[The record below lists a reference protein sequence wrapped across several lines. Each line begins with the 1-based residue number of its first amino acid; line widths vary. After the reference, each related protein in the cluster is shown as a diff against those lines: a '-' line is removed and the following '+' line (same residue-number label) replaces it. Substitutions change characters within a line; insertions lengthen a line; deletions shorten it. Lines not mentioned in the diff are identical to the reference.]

1 MSDTPGLIG
10 ITMGCPVGIGPELI
24 LRFLSEPAVPD
35 RFTPV
40 VLGNLG
46 VLERCARDL
55 GLNPRLM
62 SWQPGRPITPGVIP
76 VFDPSPET
84 TLPAPDRLIWGNPTI
99 EAGRAMASYIEKAV
113 NLILK
118 GELAA
123 MVTCPITKSALNAA
137 GYAFPGHTEMIA
149 SICDSSDYA
158 MMMAGDKLR
167 VTLVTI
173 HSRLSDV
180 PDLLSI
186 SAVTRLIQITGASL
200 RNDFG
205 IHEPKIAVAGLN
217 PHAGEQ
223 ELFGDEE
230 VRIIGPA
237 IDHARLDGWLTFG
250 PFPPDTV
257 FLKAVAGEYDGVV
270 CMYHDQ
276 GLIPFKLLHFSDG
289 VNITI
294 GLPIVRTSVDHGT
307 AYDIAGKGIAG
318 IESLKA
324 AYRMAG
330 EIVIKRTGELL
341 SC

>member
-1 MSDTPGLIG
+1 MSDPSSRLIG

-40 VLGNLG
+40 VLGNSG

-84 TLPAPDRLIWGNPTI
+84 TLPDPDRLIWGNPTI
-99 EAGRAMASYIEKAV
+99 ETGRAMASYIEKAV

-149 SICDSSDYA
+149 SICGSSDYA

-186 SAVTRLIQITGASL
+186 SAVTRLIQVTGASL

-205 IHEPKIAVAGLN
+205 IPEPRIAVAGLN
-217 PHAGEQ
+217 PHAGE
-223 ELFGDEE
+223 EGLFGDEE
-230 VRIIGPA
+230 MSIIRPA
-237 IDHARLDGWLTFG
+237 IDHARSDGWLTFG

-307 AYDIAGKGIAG
+307 AYDIAGKGIAD

-330 EIVIKRTGELL
+330 EIVINRRRA
-341 SC
+341 SY